1 MNEID
6 TPAKRQIE
14 FEHIGGKTEVIVPD
28 LETLLDLFGTGDK
41 RLAMS
46 LLLQAST
53 AVGSTGERWA
63 REGRQF
69 MVAMIEDFA
78 PRDATERLLAMQMAA
93 THAGMMQVS
102 SKMNDAK
109 YLEAHEAFARSFNRL
124 ARTFTAQ
131 VEALRRHRN
140 GGQSKVTVEHVTVN
154 AGGQA
159 IVGNLDGGKA
169 SGKS

>member
-1 MNEID
+1 MNEVD

-14 FEHIGGKTEVIVPD
+14 FDHSGKVIEAKVPN

-41 RLAMS
+41 RLAMA
-46 LLLQAST
+46 LLLQASA
-53 AVGSTGERWA
+53 AVGSTNERWA
-63 REGRQF
+63 QEGRQF

-93 THAGMMQVS
+93 THAGMMQAS
-102 SKMNDAK
+102 TKMNDAK
-109 YLEAHEAFARSFNRL
+109 HLEAHEAYARSFNRL

-159 IVGNLDGGKA
+159 IVGNLEGGKE
-169 SGKS
+169 SGQS

>member
-1 MNEID
+1 MNELD
-6 TPAKRQIE
+6 KPAKRQIE
-14 FEHIGGKTEVIVPD
+14 FNDADDAVAAKVPD
-28 LETLLDLFGTGDK
+28 LEMLFDLFGTTYN

-46 LLLQAST
+46 LLTQAST
-53 AVGSTGERWA
+53 AVGTTGQCGA
-63 REGRQF
+63 MEGREF

-78 PRDATERLLAMQMAA
+78 PQDATERLLAMQMAA
-93 THAGMMQVS
+93 THAGMMQAS
-102 SKMNDAK
+102 AKMNDARH
-109 YLEAHEAFARSFNRL
+109 LEAHEIFARSFNRL

-159 IVGNLDGGKA
+159 IVGSVDRGTARGKT
-169 SGKS
+169 